1 MIIYKQDTSRKE
13 VEAEMDKATLC
24 MALSVQRDIDFL
36 KSHGVYSIS
45 GENISVS
52 PEMFRRMFPSLAQ
65 PRRIDQ
71 HTEIMDAV
79 YHGQRITSYILGDL

>member
-1 MIIYKQDTSRKE
+1 MEMRKNAQGALDHQ
-13 VEAEMDKATLC
+13 VLD

-71 HTEIMDAV
+71 HTSIMDAV
-79 YHGQRITSYILGDL
+79 YHGQRITSYIHGDL